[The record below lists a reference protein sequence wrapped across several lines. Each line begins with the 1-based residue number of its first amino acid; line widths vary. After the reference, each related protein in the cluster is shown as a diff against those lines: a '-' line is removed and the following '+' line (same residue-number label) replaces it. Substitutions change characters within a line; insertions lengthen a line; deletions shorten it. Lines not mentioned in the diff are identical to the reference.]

1 MNQQASVGNV
11 EVIFTSLGVTEVG
24 RVLLVRSNV
33 FASARSVGKSLQV
46 NVEKLRNWK
55 SSEKNKPPASV
66 D

>member
-55 SSEKNKPPASV
+55 SSGKK
-66 D
+66 